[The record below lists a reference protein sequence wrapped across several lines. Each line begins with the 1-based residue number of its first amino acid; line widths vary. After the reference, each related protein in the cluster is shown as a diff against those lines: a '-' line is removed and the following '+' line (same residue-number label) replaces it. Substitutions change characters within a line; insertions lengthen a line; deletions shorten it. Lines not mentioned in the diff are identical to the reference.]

1 MTTGLNRHEKRKRR
15 GVLLIAV
22 AVAALSGCATASLED
37 AAPTTA
43 AIDATLPEQTVAVPT
58 PTPLAGGTGAGAS
71 GPAAASVESAT
82 VTDADIPAAGITAPA
97 RQTGQYPNLNIVPT
111 AAAPQLTAAERN
123 AKLAELAAAQRQAVR
138 GASGKPTA
146 NEAKLKKLAKTHAQ
160 SALKEIEGQ

>member
-58 PTPLAGGTGAGAS
+58 PTPLTGGTVSGMSGSAPASLGA
-71 GPAAASVESAT
+71 AT
-82 VTDADIPAAGITAPA
+82 VADAEIPAAGNLATAS
-97 RQTGQYPNLNIVPT
+97 QTGQYPNLNIVPT

>member
-22 AVAALSGCATASLED
+22 AVATLSGCATASLED

-58 PTPLAGGTGAGAS
+58 PTPLNGGVSVAS
-71 GPAAASVESAT
+71 AAAATSV
-82 VTDADIPAAGITAPA
+82 ADIPAAGMSAA
-97 RQTGQYPNLNIVPT
+97 ASQTGQYPNLNIVPT

>member
-43 AIDATLPEQTVAVPT
+43 AIDATLPEQTVAV